1 MPDLFD
7 PVAVRAAYDEVAVDY
22 AAHFAG
28 ELAAKPLARAMLAV
42 FAERVLALGG
52 GRGPVADVGC
62 GPGHVTAHLRE
73 LGLDVFGID
82 LSPAM
87 VAEASRRYPHV
98 RFVVGSLTA
107 LDVPDGTLAG
117 ALAWYSTIHLAP
129 ATLPA
134 AFAELRRALA
144 PGGQL
149 VVAFQVGDGA
159 SVREDA
165 FGRRISLAFHRWQ
178 PDAIADLLA
187 ATGLVVDARLVR
199 APDDGERTPH
209 AHLLAHR
216 PPA

>member
-1 MPDLFD
+1 MADLFH
-7 PVAVRAAYDEVAVDY
+7 PAAVRAAYDDVAVDY

-28 ELAAKPLARAMLAV
+28 ELAAKPLARAMLGV
-42 FAERVLALGG
+42 FAERVLARGG
-52 GRGPVADVGC
+52 AEGPVADVGC
-62 GPGHVTAHLRE
+62 GPGHVTAHLHG
-73 LGLDVFGID
+73 LGLDAFGVD

-87 VAEASRRYPHV
+87 VAEASHRYPHV
-98 RFVVGSLTA
+98 RFVEGSLTA

-144 PGGQL
+144 TGGQL
-149 VVAFQVGDGA
+149 LVAFQVGDGV
-159 SVREDA
+159 SVREEA
-165 FGRRISLAFHRWQ
+165 FGRPISLAFHRWQ

-187 ATGLVVDARLVR
+187 ASGLAVDARLVR

-209 AHLLAHR
+209 AHLLAH
-216 PPA
+216 

>member
-1 MPDLFD
+1 MAEADYLTAIRSSYDTMAESYASLVPARFEQDL
-7 PVAVRAAYDEVAVDY
+7 PGRALLGA
-22 AAHFAG
+22 
-28 ELAAKPLARAMLAV
+28 
-42 FAERVLALGG
+42 FAEYVAAGG
-52 GRGPVADVGC
+52 GGPVADVGC

-87 VAEASRRYPHV
+87 VAEASRRYPDV